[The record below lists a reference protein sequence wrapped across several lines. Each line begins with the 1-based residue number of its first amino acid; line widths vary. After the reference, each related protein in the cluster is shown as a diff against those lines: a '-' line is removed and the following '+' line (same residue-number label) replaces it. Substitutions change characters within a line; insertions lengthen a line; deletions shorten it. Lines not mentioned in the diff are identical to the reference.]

1 MVTEDDA
8 KMYFEWSKGK
18 IIGGCVVAGG
28 IAIGLF
34 SDGHWIW
41 GIIAIVV
48 ALGLIGMIM
57 AIPSDADIDAS
68 FDKLA
73 QKRIKESLDK
83 LGLEE
88 GDIIREPL
96 TIIGVGD
103 YTHAKEGGDN
113 LWRFNP
119 MVVEVIHFGKNQ
131 LLTNTVQLDLLNQK
145 NYVGKTNEFF
155 YKDISAVSI
164 EDDNS
169 GGVASKRFLI
179 KVHGQVELNT
189 GIQKNQE
196 ATAEDAV
203 KTIRK
208 TLREKKQD

>member
-1 MVTEDDA
+1 MVTEDNA

-18 IIGGCVVAGG
+18 IIGGAIFAV
-28 IAIGLF
+28 ILAIGWF
-34 SDGHWIW
+34 GNGNWIL
-41 GIIAIVV
+41 GIIAVIAVIC
-48 ALGLIGMIM
+48 LIGVLMMI
-57 AIPSDADIDAS
+57 PTDADIDAS

-96 TIIGVGD
+96 TIIGVGS
-103 YTHAKEGGDN
+103 YTHAKEGSDN

>member
-1 MVTEDDA
+1 MVTEDSA
-8 KMYFEWSKGK
+8 KMYFEWSKSK
-18 IIGGCVVAGG
+18 LVGGCVVAGG

-41 GIIAIVV
+41 GIIAIIV

-96 TIIGVGD
+96 TIIGVGS
-103 YTHAKEGGDN
+103 YTHAKEGSDN

>member
-18 IIGGCVVAGG
+18 LVGGCVVAGG

-48 ALGLIGMIM
+48 ALDLIGMIM

-119 MVVEVIHFGKNQ
+119 MVVEIIHFGKNQ
-131 LLTNTVQLDLLNQK
+131 LLTNTVQLDLLNRK

>member
-1 MVTEDDA
+1 MLTEDSA
-8 KMYFEWSKGK
+8 KMYFEWNKSKLV
-18 IIGGCVVAGG
+18 GGCVVAGG

-34 SDGHWIW
+34 SDGHWVW

-68 FDKLA
+68 FNKLA

-103 YTHAKEGGDN
+103 YTHAKEGSDN

>member
-8 KMYFEWSKGK
+8 KMYFEWSKSK
-18 IIGGCVVAGG
+18 LVGGCVVAGG

-103 YTHAKEGGDN
+103 YTHSKEGGDN

-145 NYVGKTNEFF
+145 SYVGKTNEFF

>member
-1 MVTEDDA
+1 M
-8 KMYFEWSKGK
+8 S
-18 IIGGCVVAGG
+18 
-28 IAIGLF
+28 
-34 SDGHWIW
+34 
-41 GIIAIVV
+41 
-48 ALGLIGMIM
+48 
-57 AIPSDADIDAS
+57 IPSDADIDAS
-68 FDKLA
+68 FNELA
-73 QKRIKESLDK
+73 QIRIKESLEK
-83 LGLEE
+83 LGIEE

-96 TIIGVGD
+96 TIIGVGN
-103 YTHAKEGGDN
+103 YEHAKEGSDGV
-113 LWRFNP
+113 WRFNP

-189 GIQKNQE
+189 GIQKGGE
-196 ATAEDAV
+196 ASAEEAV

-208 TLREKKQD
+208 TLREKKGD

>member
-8 KMYFEWSKGK
+8 KMYFEWSKSK
-18 IIGGCVVAGG
+18 LVGGCVVAGG

-41 GIIAIVV
+41 GIIATVV

-68 FDKLA
+68 FNELA

-103 YTHAKEGGDN
+103 YTHSKEGGDN

-119 MVVEVIHFGKNQ
+119 MVVEIIHFGKNQ
-131 LLTNTVQLDLLNQK
+131 LLTNTVQLDLLNRK

>member
-1 MVTEDDA
+1 MVTEDSA
-8 KMYFEWSKGK
+8 KMYFEWSKSK
-18 IIGGCVVAGG
+18 LVGGCVVAGG

-34 SDGHWIW
+34 SDGHWIL
-41 GIIAIVV
+41 GIIAIIV

-103 YTHAKEGGDN
+103 YTHAKEGSDN